1 MDLYIKRCTKI
12 NIKEEIIDPYVVIDE
27 KLHFNFFDF
36 SVFMQKRLTQTYLF
50 KNIELPYYN
59 EPTFTPI
66 WLDQSNKKLD
76 QIHRIKSFNFQNQEG
91 KMDQSK

>member
-1 MDLYIKRCTKI
+1 MKNYILIFLIFLCSCKKT
-12 NIKEEIIDPYVVIDE
+12 
-27 KLHFNFFDF
+27 FNSNNAYSND
-36 SVFMQKRLTQTYLF
+36 
-50 KNIELPYYN
+50 IELPYYN

-91 KMDQSK
+91 FLN